1 MKKRLSVPFFALVA
15 AVLGELCGKCFVSG
29 DENPLNRK
37 EQLRRS
43 AKVAKESK
51 FFIR

>member
-15 AVLGELCGKCFVSG
+15 AVLANFAVRVCIP